1 MTDWQAFWAWIDGGQ
16 RSDEFSLKD
25 SPPVEQSGFI
35 VLELD
40 GIELEVP
47 SSVMSQASV

>member
-1 MTDWQAFWAWIDGGQ
+1 MSDWQAFWNWIDGGQ
-16 RSDEFSLKD
+16 RSDEL
-25 SPPVEQSGFI
+25 SPKNPAAVETHGFM

-47 SSVMSQASV
+47 AIMSQDSA